1 MWWRTPK
8 KPDIHPE
15 VLAEF
20 ELHGV
25 DAVRALLA
33 GSSDGVSGTSRNTLL
48 RIGNAVVRRGEMQDW
63 LKWKAAVTEA
73 TETRRF
79 RTNVWLAVWLA
90 VAGIVVAILIA
101 AWQLGSFK

>member
-8 KPDIHPE
+8 KPDLHPE

-25 DAVRALLA
+25 DAVRAVLSS
-33 GSSDGVSGTSRNTLL
+33 SSDGVSGADRQC
-48 RIGNAVVRRGEMQDW
+48 GFRRGEMQDW

-79 RTNVWLAVWLA
+79 RTNVALA
-90 VAGIVVAILIA
+90 VAGIVAALLIA
-101 AWQLGSFK
+101 AWQFGWFK